1 MPQPLDER
9 KRGAIIRIV
18 QKKLANGDNYD
29 EMKRYNSEEAL
40 RCDDDKEE
48 EHGMVAAAE
57 AIIRAFETR
66 NAKDLMIALKDFIDM
81 K

>member
-1 MPQPLDER
+1 MPMPIDEK

-18 QKKLANGDNYD
+18 QKKLSNGNSYD
-29 EMKRYNSEEAL
+29 ELKRYNSEEAL
-40 RCDDDKEE
+40 RHDDEKEE
-48 EHGMVAAAE
+48 QHGMVAAAE